1 MSASYWG
8 VDALLGVDLVL
19 TTIVVAG
26 AKLVKKAREYGW

>member
-1 MSASYWG
+1 MSASYGG
-8 VDALLGVDLVL
+8 VDARLGVDLVL